1 MDLEN
6 YYGRRVLVSRH
17 EVKQSGIQE
26 LPTIRID
33 AGNIRCY
40 RCNHV
45 TAKSLGALPQ
55 GEFYCPHCINLG
67 RVSTLNKFYHVP
79 EPNQFTII
87 EPVLT
92 WKGKL
97 SPLQQQA
104 SEKISQGMAAHVQ
117 QLLWAVTGAGKTE
130 MMFAGIAA
138 AIKRGE
144 RIGIAS
150 PRVDVCLELFP
161 RLKAAFANCDIA
173 LLHGRQELPYHYAQL
188 TICTTHQLLRF
199 YHAFDNLIIDEV
211 DAFPYAANASL
222 SYATKQ
228 AIKEN
233 GGCLYLTATPGDA
246 LLREIKS
253 KRLVVN
259 YLPLRYHGH
268 LLPQIKVRL
277 AFGWR
282 RRLERQKLPPQVIQQ
297 LQETLREGHRFLLFV
312 PHIADLALVEAALR
326 HSFTTFRFAT
336 VHASNP
342 ERLEKVQKM
351 RDGDYDFLVTTS
363 ILERGVTF
371 PEIDVYVLGADDPVF
386 SSSAL
391 VQIAGR
397 AGRAQS
403 RPTGR
408 VVFWINCNCRQV
420 NQAIS
425 QVKYLNRKGQRL
437 IDGVPFMSPFVKLS

>member
-6 YYGRRVLVSRH
+6 YYGRRVLASRH

-79 EPNQFTII
+79 EPNQFTVT

-104 SEKISQGMAAHVQ
+104 SEKISRGMADHVQ

-138 AIKRGE
+138 AIERGE

-222 SYATKQ
+222 LYATKQ

-297 LQETLREGHRFLLFV
+297 LQETLREGHHFLLFV

-336 VHASNP
+336 VHASDL

-397 AGRAQS
+397 AGRSQS

-408 VVFWINCNCRQV
+408 VIFWINCNCRQV
-420 NQAIS
+420 NQAVS

-437 IDGVPFMSPFVKLS
+437 IDGVSFVQ

>member
-6 YYGRRVLVSRH
+6 YCGRRVLASRH

-79 EPNQFTII
+79 EPNQFTVI

-104 SEKISQGMAAHVQ
+104 SEKISRGMADHVQ

-138 AIKRGE
+138 AIERGE

-222 SYATKQ
+222 LYATKQ

-282 RRLERQKLPPQVIQQ
+282 RRLERQQLPPQVIQQ
-297 LQETLREGHRFLLFV
+297 LQETLKEGHHFLLFV

-336 VHASNP
+336 VHASDL

-397 AGRAQS
+397 AGRSQS

-408 VVFWINCNCRQV
+408 VIFWINCNCRQV
-420 NQAIS
+420 NQAVS

-437 IDGVPFMSPFVKLS
+437 IDGVSFVQ

>member
-1 MDLEN
+1 MDLDN
-6 YYGRRVLVSRH
+6 YYGRRVLVPRH
-17 EVKQSGIQE
+17 EVIQAEIQE

-33 AGNIRCY
+33 ATNIRCY

-45 TAKSLGALPQ
+45 TEKSLGALPR

-79 EPNQFTII
+79 EPNQFTVT

-104 SEKISQGMAAHVQ
+104 SEKISRGMADHVQ

-138 AIKRGE
+138 AIERGE

-222 SYATKQ
+222 LYATKQ

-282 RRLERQKLPPQVIQQ
+282 RRLERQQLPPQVIQQ
-297 LQETLREGHRFLLFV
+297 LQETLREGHRFLLFI

-336 VHASNP
+336 VHASDP

-408 VVFWINCNCRQV
+408 VIFWINCNCRQV
-420 NQAIS
+420 NQAVS

-437 IDGVPFMSPFVKLS
+437 INGVSFVQ

>member
-1 MDLEN
+1 MDLDN
-6 YYGRRVLVSRH
+6 YYGRRVLVPRH
-17 EVKQSGIQE
+17 ELIQSGIQE

-33 AGNIRCY
+33 TANIRCY
-40 RCNHV
+40 RCNYV
-45 TAKSLGALPQ
+45 TEKSLGALPR

-79 EPNQFTII
+79 EPNQFTVT

-104 SEKISQGMAAHVQ
+104 SEKISQGMADHVQ

-222 SYATKQ
+222 LYATKQ
-228 AIKEN
+228 AIKKN

-253 KRLVVN
+253 KRLIVN
-259 YLPLRYHGH
+259 YLW
-268 LLPQIKVRL
+268 
-277 AFGWR
+277 AF
-282 RRLERQKLPPQVIQQ
+282 
-297 LQETLREGHRFLLFV
+297 
-312 PHIADLALVEAALR
+312 
-326 HSFTTFRFAT
+326 
-336 VHASNP
+336 
-342 ERLEKVQKM
+342 
-351 RDGDYDFLVTTS
+351 TS
-363 ILERGVTF
+363 R
-371 PEIDVYVLGADDPVF
+371 
-386 SSSAL
+386 SKS
-391 VQIAGR
+391 
-397 AGRAQS
+397 
-403 RPTGR
+403 
-408 VVFWINCNCRQV
+408 
-420 NQAIS
+420 
-425 QVKYLNRKGQRL
+425 
-437 IDGVPFMSPFVKLS
+437 

>member
-1 MDLEN
+1 MYLEN
-6 YYGRRVLVSRH
+6 YYGRRVLASRH
-17 EVKQSGIQE
+17 EAKQSGIQE

-79 EPNQFTII
+79 EPNQFTVT

-104 SEKISQGMAAHVQ
+104 SEKISRGMADHVQ

-138 AIKRGE
+138 AIERGE

-222 SYATKQ
+222 LYATKQ

-282 RRLERQKLPPQVIQQ
+282 RRLERQQLPPQVIQQ
-297 LQETLREGHRFLLFV
+297 LQETLREGHHFLLFV

-336 VHASNP
+336 VHASDL

-397 AGRAQS
+397 AGRSQS

-408 VVFWINCNCRQV
+408 VIFWINCNCRQV
-420 NQAIS
+420 NQAVS

-437 IDGVPFMSPFVKLS
+437 IDGVSFVQ

>member
-6 YYGRRVLVSRH
+6 YYGRRVLVSRY

-79 EPNQFTII
+79 EPNQFTVI

-222 SYATKQ
+222 LYATKQ

-437 IDGVPFMSPFVKLS
+437 IDGVPFM

>member
-6 YYGRRVLVSRH
+6 YYGRRVLASRH

-79 EPNQFTII
+79 EPNQFTVT

-104 SEKISQGMAAHVQ
+104 SEKISRGMADHVQ

-138 AIKRGE
+138 AIERGE

-222 SYATKQ
+222 LYAPKQ

-282 RRLERQKLPPQVIQQ
+282 RRLERQQLPPQVIQQ
-297 LQETLREGHRFLLFV
+297 LQETLKEGHHFLLFV

-336 VHASNP
+336 VHASDL

-397 AGRAQS
+397 AGRSQS

-408 VVFWINCNCRQV
+408 VIFWINCNCRQV
-420 NQAIS
+420 NQAVS

-437 IDGVPFMSPFVKLS
+437 IDGVSFVQ

>member
-222 SYATKQ
+222 LYATKQ

-297 LQETLREGHRFLLFV
+297 LQETLREGHRFLLFI

-326 HSFTTFRFAT
+326 HSFATFRFAT
-336 VHASNP
+336 VHASDP

-408 VVFWINCNCRQV
+408 VVFWINCRQV

-437 IDGVPFMSPFVKLS
+437 IDGVSFV

>member
-1 MDLEN
+1 M
-6 YYGRRVLVSRH
+6 
-17 EVKQSGIQE
+17 
-26 LPTIRID
+26 
-33 AGNIRCY
+33 
-40 RCNHV
+40 
-45 TAKSLGALPQ
+45 
-55 GEFYCPHCINLG
+55 
-67 RVSTLNKFYHVP
+67 
-79 EPNQFTII
+79 
-87 EPVLT
+87 
-92 WKGKL
+92 
-97 SPLQQQA
+97 
-104 SEKISQGMAAHVQ
+104 
-117 QLLWAVTGAGKTE
+117 
-130 MMFAGIAA
+130 
-138 AIKRGE
+138 
-144 RIGIAS
+144 
-150 PRVDVCLELFP
+150 
-161 RLKAAFANCDIA
+161 
-173 LLHGRQELPYHYAQL
+173 
-188 TICTTHQLLRF
+188 LRF

-222 SYATKQ
+222 LYATKQ

-437 IDGVPFMSPFVKLS
+437 IDGVPFM

>member
-79 EPNQFTII
+79 EPNQFTVI

-130 MMFAGIAA
+130 MMFAGIVA

-222 SYATKQ
+222 LYATKQ

-336 VHASNP
+336 VHASDP

-437 IDGVPFMSPFVKLS
+437 IDGVPFM

>member
-1 MDLEN
+1 MDLDN

-17 EVKQSGIQE
+17 EVIQAGIQE

-45 TAKSLGALPQ
+45 TAKSLGALPR

-79 EPNQFTII
+79 EPNQFTVT

-104 SEKISQGMAAHVQ
+104 SEKISWGMANHVQ

-138 AIKRGE
+138 AIERGE

-222 SYATKQ
+222 LYATRQ

-282 RRLERQKLPPQVIQQ
+282 RRLERQQLPPQVIQQ
-297 LQETLREGHRFLLFV
+297 LQETLREGHRFLLFI

-336 VHASNP
+336 VHASDP

-408 VVFWINCNCRQV
+408 VIFWINCNCRQI
-420 NQAIS
+420 NQAVS

-437 IDGVPFMSPFVKLS
+437 IDGVSFVQ

>member
-6 YYGRRVLVSRH
+6 YYGRRVLASRH

-79 EPNQFTII
+79 EPNQFTVT

-92 WKGKL
+92 WKAKL

-104 SEKISQGMAAHVQ
+104 SEKISRGMADHVQ

-138 AIKRGE
+138 AIERGE

-222 SYATKQ
+222 LYATKQ

-282 RRLERQKLPPQVIQQ
+282 RRLERQQLPPQVIQQ
-297 LQETLREGHRFLLFV
+297 LQETLKEGHHFLLFV

-336 VHASNP
+336 VHASDL

-397 AGRAQS
+397 AGRSQS

-408 VVFWINCNCRQV
+408 VIFWINCNCRQV
-420 NQAIS
+420 NQAVS

-437 IDGVPFMSPFVKLS
+437 IDGVSFVQ

>member
-79 EPNQFTII
+79 EPNQFTVT

-104 SEKISQGMAAHVQ
+104 SEKISRGMADHVQ

-138 AIKRGE
+138 AIERGE

-161 RLKAAFANCDIA
+161 RLKAAFANCNIA

-222 SYATKQ
+222 LYATKQ

-282 RRLERQKLPPQVIQQ
+282 RRLERQQLPPQVIQQ
-297 LQETLREGHRFLLFV
+297 LQETLREGHHFLLFV

-336 VHASNP
+336 VHASDL

-397 AGRAQS
+397 AGRSQS

-408 VVFWINCNCRQV
+408 VIFWINCNCRQV
-420 NQAIS
+420 NQAVS

-437 IDGVPFMSPFVKLS
+437 IDGVSFVQ

>member
-79 EPNQFTII
+79 EPNQFTVT

-222 SYATKQ
+222 LYATKQ

-282 RRLERQKLPPQVIQQ
+282 RRLERQQLPPQVIQQ
-297 LQETLREGHRFLLFV
+297 LQETLREGHRFLLFI

-336 VHASNP
+336 VHASDP

-437 IDGVPFMSPFVKLS
+437 IDGVSFV

>member
-222 SYATKQ
+222 LYATKQ

-297 LQETLREGHRFLLFV
+297 LQETLREGHRFLLFI

-326 HSFTTFRFAT
+326 HSFATFRFAT
-336 VHASNP
+336 VHASDP
-342 ERLEKVQKM
+342 ERLEKVQKI

-437 IDGVPFMSPFVKLS
+437 IDGVSFV

>member
-6 YYGRRVLVSRH
+6 YYGRRVLASRH

-79 EPNQFTII
+79 EPNQFTVT

-104 SEKISQGMAAHVQ
+104 SEKISRGMADHVQ

-138 AIKRGE
+138 AIERGE

-222 SYATKQ
+222 LYATKQ

-282 RRLERQKLPPQVIQQ
+282 RRLERQQLPPQVIQQ
-297 LQETLREGHRFLLFV
+297 LQETLKEGHHFLLFV

-336 VHASNP
+336 VHASDL

-397 AGRAQS
+397 AGRSQS

-408 VVFWINCNCRQV
+408 VIFWINCNCRQV
-420 NQAIS
+420 NQAVS

-437 IDGVPFMSPFVKLS
+437 VDGVSFVQ

>member
-6 YYGRRVLVSRH
+6 YYGRRVLVSRY

-92 WKGKL
+92 WKGEL

-130 MMFAGIAA
+130 MMFAGIVA

-222 SYATKQ
+222 LYATKQ

-336 VHASNP
+336 VHASDP

-437 IDGVPFMSPFVKLS
+437 IDGVPFM

>member
-6 YYGRRVLVSRH
+6 YYGRRVLASRH

-79 EPNQFTII
+79 EPNQFTVT

-104 SEKISQGMAAHVQ
+104 SEKISRGMADHVQ

-138 AIKRGE
+138 AIERGE

-222 SYATKQ
+222 LYATKQ

-282 RRLERQKLPPQVIQQ
+282 RRLERQQLPPQVIQQ
-297 LQETLREGHRFLLFV
+297 LQETLREGHHFLLFV

-336 VHASNP
+336 VHASDL

-397 AGRAQS
+397 AGRSQS

-408 VVFWINCNCRQV
+408 VIFWINCNCRQV
-420 NQAIS
+420 NQAVS

-437 IDGVPFMSPFVKLS
+437 IDGVSFVQ

>member
-17 EVKQSGIQE
+17 EVIQSGIQE

-79 EPNQFTII
+79 EPNQFTVI

-222 SYATKQ
+222 LYATRQ
-228 AIKEN
+228 AIKKN
-233 GGCLYLTATPGDA
+233 GGCLYLTATPGDT

-282 RRLERQKLPPQVIQQ
+282 RRLERQQLPPQVIQQ
-297 LQETLREGHRFLLFV
+297 LQETLKEGHRFLLFI
-312 PHIADLALVEAALR
+312 PHIADLALAEAALR

-336 VHASNP
+336 VHASDP

-397 AGRAQS
+397 AGRSQS

-437 IDGVPFMSPFVKLS
+437 IDGVPFV

>member
-6 YYGRRVLVSRH
+6 YYGRRVLASRH

-79 EPNQFTII
+79 EPNQFTVT

-104 SEKISQGMAAHVQ
+104 SEKISRGMADHVQ

-138 AIKRGE
+138 AIERGE

-222 SYATKQ
+222 LYATKQ

-282 RRLERQKLPPQVIQQ
+282 RRLERQQLPPQVIQQ
-297 LQETLREGHRFLLFV
+297 LQETLREGHHFLLFV

-336 VHASNP
+336 VHASNL

-397 AGRAQS
+397 AGRSQS

-408 VVFWINCNCRQV
+408 VIFWINCNCRQV
-420 NQAIS
+420 NQAVS

-437 IDGVPFMSPFVKLS
+437 IDGVSFVQ

>member
-6 YYGRRVLVSRH
+6 YYGRRVLVSRY

-92 WKGKL
+92 WKGEL

-222 SYATKQ
+222 LYATKQ

-336 VHASNP
+336 VHASDP

-437 IDGVPFMSPFVKLS
+437 IDGVPFM

>member
-79 EPNQFTII
+79 EPNQFTVI

-222 SYATKQ
+222 LYATKQ

-336 VHASNP
+336 VHASDP

-437 IDGVPFMSPFVKLS
+437 IDGVPFM

>member
-6 YYGRRVLVSRH
+6 YYGRRVLASRH

-79 EPNQFTII
+79 EPNQFTVT

-104 SEKISQGMAAHVQ
+104 SEKISRGMADHVQ

-138 AIKRGE
+138 AIERGE

-222 SYATKQ
+222 LYATKQ

-259 YLPLRYHGH
+259 YLPLCYHGH

-282 RRLERQKLPPQVIQQ
+282 RRLERQQLPPQVIQQ
-297 LQETLREGHRFLLFV
+297 LQETLREGHHFLLFV

-336 VHASNP
+336 VHASDL

-397 AGRAQS
+397 AGRSQS

-408 VVFWINCNCRQV
+408 VIFWINCNCRQV
-420 NQAIS
+420 NQAVS

-437 IDGVPFMSPFVKLS
+437 IDGVSFVQ

>member
-6 YYGRRVLVSRH
+6 YYGRRVLASRH

-79 EPNQFTII
+79 EPNQFTVT

-104 SEKISQGMAAHVQ
+104 SEKISRGMADHVQ

-138 AIKRGE
+138 AIERGE

-211 DAFPYAANASL
+211 PYAANASL
-222 SYATKQ
+222 LYATKQ

-282 RRLERQKLPPQVIQQ
+282 RRLERQQLPPQVIQQ
-297 LQETLREGHRFLLFV
+297 LQETLKEGHHFLLFV

-336 VHASNP
+336 VHASDL

-397 AGRAQS
+397 AGRSQS

-408 VVFWINCNCRQV
+408 VIFWINCNCRQV
-420 NQAIS
+420 NQAVS

-437 IDGVPFMSPFVKLS
+437 IDGVSFVQ

>member
-1 MDLEN
+1 MDLDN
-6 YYGRRVLVSRH
+6 YYGRRVLVPRH
-17 EVKQSGIQE
+17 ELIQSGIQE

-33 AGNIRCY
+33 TANIRCY
-40 RCNHV
+40 RCNYV
-45 TAKSLGALPQ
+45 TEKSLGALPR

-79 EPNQFTII
+79 EPNQFTVT

-104 SEKISQGMAAHVQ
+104 SEKISQGMADHVQ

-222 SYATKQ
+222 LYATKQ

-277 AFGWR
+277 AFEWR
-282 RRLERQKLPPQVIQQ
+282 RRLERQQLPPQVIQQ
-297 LQETLREGHRFLLFV
+297 LQETLREGHRFLLFI

-326 HSFTTFRFAT
+326 HSFATFRFAT
-336 VHASNP
+336 VHASDP

-351 RDGDYDFLVTTS
+351 RDGYGF
-363 ILERGVTF
+363 
-371 PEIDVYVLGADDPVF
+371 GADDPVF

-437 IDGVPFMSPFVKLS
+437 IDGVSFV

>member
-6 YYGRRVLVSRH
+6 YYGRRVLASRH

-79 EPNQFTII
+79 EPNQFTVT

-97 SPLQQQA
+97 SPLQQQT
-104 SEKISQGMAAHVQ
+104 SEKISRGMADHVQ

-138 AIKRGE
+138 AIERGE

-222 SYATKQ
+222 LYATKQ

-282 RRLERQKLPPQVIQQ
+282 RRLERQQLPPQVIQQ
-297 LQETLREGHRFLLFV
+297 LQETLKEGHHFLLFV

-336 VHASNP
+336 VHASDL

-397 AGRAQS
+397 AGRSQS

-408 VVFWINCNCRQV
+408 VIFWINCNCRQV
-420 NQAIS
+420 SQAVS

-437 IDGVPFMSPFVKLS
+437 IDGVSFVQ

>member
-1 MDLEN
+1 MDLDN

-17 EVKQSGIQE
+17 EVIQAGIQE

-45 TAKSLGALPQ
+45 TAKSLGALPR

-79 EPNQFTII
+79 EPNQFTVT

-104 SEKISQGMAAHVQ
+104 SEKISRGMADHVQ

-138 AIKRGE
+138 AIERGE

-199 YHAFDNLIIDEV
+199 YHAFDNLIIDEI

-222 SYATKQ
+222 LYATRQ

-282 RRLERQKLPPQVIQQ
+282 RRLERQQLPPQVIQQ
-297 LQETLREGHRFLLFV
+297 LQETLREGHRFLLFI

-336 VHASNP
+336 VHASDP

-408 VVFWINCNCRQV
+408 VIFWINCNCRQV
-420 NQAIS
+420 NQAVS

-437 IDGVPFMSPFVKLS
+437 IDGVSFVQ

>member
-6 YYGRRVLVSRH
+6 YYGRRVLASRH

-79 EPNQFTII
+79 EPNQFTVT

-104 SEKISQGMAAHVQ
+104 SEKISRGMADHVQ

-222 SYATKQ
+222 LYATKQ

-282 RRLERQKLPPQVIQQ
+282 RRLERQQLPPQVIQQ
-297 LQETLREGHRFLLFV
+297 LQETLREGHHFLLFV

-336 VHASNP
+336 VHASDL

-397 AGRAQS
+397 AGRSQS

-408 VVFWINCNCRQV
+408 VIFWINCNCRQV
-420 NQAIS
+420 NQAVS

-437 IDGVPFMSPFVKLS
+437 IDGVPFVQ

>member
-6 YYGRRVLVSRH
+6 YYGRRVLASRH

-79 EPNQFTII
+79 EPNQFTVT

-104 SEKISQGMAAHVQ
+104 SEKISRGMADHVQ

-138 AIKRGE
+138 AIERGE

-222 SYATKQ
+222 LYATKQ

-282 RRLERQKLPPQVIQQ
+282 RRLERQQLPPQVIQQ
-297 LQETLREGHRFLLFV
+297 LQETLKEGHHFLLFV

-336 VHASNP
+336 VHASDP

-397 AGRAQS
+397 AGRSQS

-425 QVKYLNRKGQRL
+425 QVRYLNRKGQRL
-437 IDGVPFMSPFVKLS
+437 IDGVPFM

>member
-6 YYGRRVLVSRH
+6 YYGRRVLVSRY

-79 EPNQFTII
+79 EPNQFTVI

-222 SYATKQ
+222 LYATKQ

-336 VHASNP
+336 VHASDP

-437 IDGVPFMSPFVKLS
+437 IDGVPFM

>member
-1 MDLEN
+1 MDLDN
-6 YYGRRVLVSRH
+6 YYGRRVLVPRH
-17 EVKQSGIQE
+17 EVIQAEIQE

-33 AGNIRCY
+33 AANIRCY

-45 TAKSLGALPQ
+45 TEKSLGALPR

-79 EPNQFTII
+79 EPNQFTVI

-104 SEKISQGMAAHVQ
+104 SEKISRGMADHVQ

-138 AIKRGE
+138 AIERGE

-161 RLKAAFANCDIA
+161 RLKAAFTNCDIA

-222 SYATKQ
+222 LYATKQ

-253 KRLVVN
+253 KRLIVN

-268 LLPQIKVRL
+268 LLPEIKVRL

-282 RRLERQKLPPQVIQQ
+282 RRLERHQLPPQVIQQ
-297 LQETLREGHRFLLFV
+297 LQKTLKEGHRFLLFV
-312 PHIADLALVEAALR
+312 PHIADLALVKAALQ

-336 VHASNP
+336 VHASDP
-342 ERLEKVQKM
+342 QRLEKVQKM

-408 VVFWINCNCRQV
+408 VVFWINCNCHQI
-420 NQAIS
+420 NQAVS
-425 QVKYLNRKGQRL
+425 QVKYLNQKGQRL
-437 IDGVPFMSPFVKLS
+437 IDELSPM

>member
-6 YYGRRVLVSRH
+6 YYGRRVLVSRYK
-17 EVKQSGIQE
+17 VKQSGIQE

-79 EPNQFTII
+79 EPNQFTVT

-104 SEKISQGMAAHVQ
+104 SEKISRGMADHVQ

-138 AIKRGE
+138 AIERGE

-222 SYATKQ
+222 LYATKQ

-282 RRLERQKLPPQVIQQ
+282 RRLERQQLPPQVIQQ
-297 LQETLREGHRFLLFV
+297 LQETLKEGHHFLLFV

-336 VHASNP
+336 VHASDL

-397 AGRAQS
+397 AGRSQS

-408 VVFWINCNCRQV
+408 VIFWINCNCRQV
-420 NQAIS
+420 NQAVS

-437 IDGVPFMSPFVKLS
+437 IDGVSFVQ

>member
-1 MDLEN
+1 MDLDN
-6 YYGRRVLVSRH
+6 YYGRRVLVPRH
-17 EVKQSGIQE
+17 EVIQAEIQE

-33 AGNIRCY
+33 AASIRCY

-45 TAKSLGALPQ
+45 TEKSLGALPR

-79 EPNQFTII
+79 EPNQFTVT
-87 EPVLT
+87 EPILT

-104 SEKISQGMAAHVQ
+104 SEKISRGMADHVQ

-138 AIKRGE
+138 AIERGE

-222 SYATKQ
+222 LYATKQ
-228 AIKEN
+228 AIKKN

-277 AFGWR
+277 AFGLR
-282 RRLERQKLPPQVIQQ
+282 RRLERQQLPPQVIQQ
-297 LQETLREGHRFLLFV
+297 LQETAKGRPSLFA
-312 PHIADLALVEAALR
+312 IYSSYCR
-326 HSFTTFRFAT
+326 S
-336 VHASNP
+336 S
-342 ERLEKVQKM
+342 
-351 RDGDYDFLVTTS
+351 
-363 ILERGVTF
+363 
-371 PEIDVYVLGADDPVF
+371 LG
-386 SSSAL
+386 
-391 VQIAGR
+391 
-397 AGRAQS
+397 
-403 RPTGR
+403 
-408 VVFWINCNCRQV
+408 
-420 NQAIS
+420 
-425 QVKYLNRKGQRL
+425 
-437 IDGVPFMSPFVKLS
+437 

>member
-92 WKGKL
+92 WKGEL

-222 SYATKQ
+222 LYATKQ

-282 RRLERQKLPPQVIQQ
+282 RRLERQKLP
-297 LQETLREGHRFLLFV
+297 RKLFN
-312 PHIADLALVEAALR
+312 
-326 HSFTTFRFAT
+326 S
-336 VHASNP
+336 
-342 ERLEKVQKM
+342 
-351 RDGDYDFLVTTS
+351 
-363 ILERGVTF
+363 
-371 PEIDVYVLGADDPVF
+371 
-386 SSSAL
+386 
-391 VQIAGR
+391 
-397 AGRAQS
+397 
-403 RPTGR
+403 
-408 VVFWINCNCRQV
+408 CR
-420 NQAIS
+420 
-425 QVKYLNRKGQRL
+425 KH
-437 IDGVPFMSPFVKLS
+437 